1 MQYAGTV
8 DSGMQKDSLNGLVF
22 CNLLACRNEAIFS
35 TSGSFLISD
44 DSINLFVDT
53 VWTQGISL
61 TTLPR

>member
-53 VWTQGISL
+53 V
-61 TTLPR
+61 